1 MAKKVCNLFQ
11 NKYQSLSKFWVF
23 FWENGFLAEKHSSAE
38 RKNGG
43 FSVIPAGTRSVV
55 IVGYSFMAKT
65 VPPNFLDDGPKL
77 SVLII
82 ANWEWPEMGENR
94 GEPRKMTPSSET
106 EFYSG

>member
-23 FWENGFLAEKHSSAE
+23 FWENGFLDKKHSSAE

-55 IVGYSFMAKT
+55 IVGYFLMAWTVALSF
-65 VPPNFLDDGPKL
+65 VDNGPKL
-77 SVLII
+77 RVRII
-82 ANWEWPEMGENR
+82 AKWE
-94 GEPRKMTPSSET
+94 
-106 EFYSG
+106 